1 MDEDKVCGE
10 KKREINMEKIP
21 VCVCLSTRHGFE
33 QLGITHLSLP
43 DVSQCV
49 LHPLGPPQEI
59 KHPQVVAHTLPRKH
73 LTHTHAHTHINILK
87 YSSADTE
94 THTICWELY

>member
-10 KKREINMEKIP
+10 KNEKLTWRKFLCVC

-73 LTHTHAHTHINILK
+73 LTHTHTHK
-87 YSSADTE
+87 YTY
-94 THTICWELY
+94 I